1 MIGFLKFLVLAPVAV
16 VLVLLGV
23 ANRQSVTLVLDPVSP
38 AASAF
43 GMTLPLFVII
53 FAAILAGVIIGY
65 VSAWFSQGVH
75 RKSERQLKRE
85 CERLKSERE
94 VLRAQAP
101 ATSTA
106 LLSRP

>member
-1 MIGFLKFLVLAPVAV
+1 MIGFLKFLILAPVAV

-23 ANRQSVTLVLDPVSP
+23 ANRQSVMLVLDPVSP
-38 AASAF
+38 AGAAF
-43 GMTLPLFVII
+43 SLTLPLFAII

-65 VSAWFSQGVH
+65 VAAWFSQGVH
-75 RKSERQLKRE
+75 RKAERQLKRE
-85 CERLKSERE
+85 CERLKVERE
-94 VLRAQAP
+94 DLRAQAP